1 MIVLVLV
8 LVINIMVFIG
18 LIVSLYYERKNA
30 DLLSYFIEMYSIK
43 DKKNTESIEKMKKVV
58 SAYDDDLK

>member
-1 MIVLVLV
+1 MIVLV

-18 LIVSLYYERKNA
+18 LVISLYYERKNA

-43 DKKNTESIEKMKKVV
+43 DKKNAESIERMKKVI